1 MSNQTSEIS
10 RRNFLASGMKTTAGL
25 AALKSVTL
33 LTRPERVFGANDRVR
48 VAICGL
54 HGRGQDHLHGFL
66 RVPNV
71 EIAAF
76 CDVDEN
82 VLQQRLAQMESHGH
96 SKPQTC
102 VDVRKL
108 LEDKSIDAISVATPN
123 HWHSLMGIWA
133 CQAGKDVYVEKPC
146 SHNLWEGRQ
155 LARAAEKYNRMVQHG
170 TQIRSAPAIMEAM
183 TKLREG
189 LIGDVYLARGLCYKW
204 RDTIG
209 HAPQQS
215 VPAGVHYD
223 LWTGPAPLKPFTRNR
238 FHYNWHWIWDTGNG
252 DLGNQGVHQVD
263 VARWGLGV
271 RFPNRVSATGGHF
284 MFDDDQQ
291 TPNTLNCAFEFDLA
305 GGRKKMMEV
314 EVRHWITHHEAMV
327 GTPQLGTPEPV
338 RTAAHAKL
346 GPLAGSQNTIG
357 DIFYGSKGYMAMGDE
372 DACTYKT
379 WLGPGQEPGPGAHA
393 EGDHYAN
400 FIDCVRSRRK
410 DSLHAPIEEAYV
422 SAGLVH
428 LANAS
433 YRLGRALRF
442 DPEAEQVIGDPEANQ
457 LLCDG
462 DRSYR
467 QPFAVPDQV

>member
-1 MSNQTSEIS
+1 
-10 RRNFLASGMKTTAGL
+10 
-25 AALKSVTL
+25 
-33 LTRPERVFGANDRVR
+33 
-48 VAICGL
+48 
-54 HGRGQDHLHGFL
+54 
-66 RVPNV
+66 
-71 EIAAF
+71 
-76 CDVDEN
+76 
-82 VLQQRLAQMESHGH
+82 
-96 SKPQTC
+96 
-102 VDVRKL
+102 
-108 LEDKSIDAISVATPN
+108 
-123 HWHSLMGIWA
+123 
-133 CQAGKDVYVEKPC
+133 
-146 SHNLWEGRQ
+146 
-155 LARAAEKYNRMVQHG
+155 
-170 TQIRSAPAIMEAM
+170 MEAM

-189 LIGDVYLARGLCYKW
+189 LIGEVYLARGLCYKW

-209 HAPQQS
+209 HAPGQS

-271 RFPNRVSATGGHF
+271 RFPNRISATGGHF

-291 TPNTLNCAFEFDLA
+291 TPNTLNCAFEYDLP
-305 GGRKKMMEV
+305 GGKKKMMEM
-314 EVRHWITHHEAMV
+314 EVRHWITHHEAAI

-338 RTAAHAKL
+338 HAAGHAKL
-346 GPLAGSQNTIG
+346 GPLAGSHNTIG

-393 EGDHYAN
+393 EGNHYAN
-400 FIDCVRSRRK
+400 FIDCVRSRK
-410 DSLHAPIEEAYV
+410 KEGLNAPIEEAYV

-442 DPEAEQVIGDPEANQ
+442 NPETEEVIGDPEASQ
-457 LLCDG
+457 LLCDA

-467 QPFAVPDQV
+467 QPFAVPEQV